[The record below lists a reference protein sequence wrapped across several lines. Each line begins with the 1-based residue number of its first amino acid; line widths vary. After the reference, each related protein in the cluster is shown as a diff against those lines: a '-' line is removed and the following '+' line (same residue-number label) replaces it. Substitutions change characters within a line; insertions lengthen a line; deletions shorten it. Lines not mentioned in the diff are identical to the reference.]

1 MPRPSLSLI
10 SHSNTPNSKPREDF
24 KIVKTFKP
32 SNLPGKTMIVG
43 FVDIPPNGASPS
55 HRHGGAAI
63 VAIPIEGSCLN
74 QMNGNDPV
82 VHNVG
87 DFWYEAPGC
96 HHQRSENAGTGNS
109 KFFAVLVVDDEA
121 IKDGFGG
128 IFVLDK
134 EVEAGEKK
142 ASI

>member
-1 MPRPSLSLI
+1 
-10 SHSNTPNSKPREDF
+10 
-24 KIVKTFKP
+24 
-32 SNLPGKTMIVG
+32 MIVG
-43 FVDIPPNGASPS
+43 YVDIPPNGASPS

-63 VAIPIEGSCLN
+63 VAIPIEGTCLN
-74 QMNGNDPV
+74 QMNGNDPATRS
-82 VHNVG
+82 VG

-96 HHQRSENAGTGNS
+96 HHQRSENAGEGHS

-121 IKDGFGG
+121 IADGFGG

>member
-1 MPRPSLSLI
+1 M
-10 SHSNTPNSKPREDF
+10 
-24 KIVKTFKP
+24 
-32 SNLPGKTMIVG
+32 VG
-43 FVDIPPNGASPS
+43 FVKIPPNGGSPS

-63 VAIPIEGSCLN
+63 VAIPIEGACLN
-74 QMNGNDPV
+74 QMNGNESV

-96 HHQRSENAGTGNS
+96 HHQKSENVGTGDAS
-109 KFFAVLVVDDEA
+109 FFAVLVVDDEI
-121 IKDGFGG
+121 IKDGFGN

-142 ASI
+142 ASV